1 MTMAPWIGQP
11 LKRVEDPRLLTGR
24 GVFVADL
31 PVKNPYAAAILRSP
45 HAHARIRS
53 IDATAALSAPGV
65 AGAITGADVLAHT
78 QPFAVGVEAPVKYY
92 CLATDKARFVGEP
105 VAVVIAR
112 DRYLAE
118 DALDLIQVEY
128 EPLPAVVDPEDAL
141 KPGAPILHEG
151 VGSNEACHR
160 EIVYGEVESAFAGAD
175 VVIRER
181 FRYPKYSST
190 PIETYG
196 VIAAYDPSI
205 GVLTITSNFMG
216 PFILHGLVARAL
228 GLAENRL
235 RFVVP
240 PDIGG
245 SFGIKTS
252 IFPYLTLM
260 GLAAMRTG
268 VTVRWIEDRRE
279 HLLASSSGADR
290 VAYRELA
297 ARNDGT
303 IVAMRSRWYDNV
315 GGYIRSPEPGCTFRP
330 IGNWVGPYR
339 FANLAAD
346 AHVVMT
352 NKSLT
357 GPNRGYA
364 CGHLY
369 FEIERMIDL
378 LAERLKIDPAEVR
391 RRNFIQADQ
400 FPYRTPSGGFYD
412 SGNYPAAFERA
423 LQAAGYHQ
431 LREEQKRARAAGRLY
446 GVGLAVAV
454 DPSVSN
460 MGYVT
465 IALDPTRR
473 ARTGYLPKS
482 GATESA
488 TVRIDPLGKVTA
500 ILGTAPQGQGHQTI
514 VAQIV
519 ADELGLTPD
528 DITVVDEMDTF
539 TRVWSIS
546 SGTYSSRFG
555 AVGTSAAALATR
567 KLKDKLVQLASALT
581 ETPVEQ
587 LTFANGRVT
596 ARGDGGRVLTLKDL
610 AGRAHWNT
618 QALPPGMEPG
628 LEATAV
634 FGFPLADSPDAQ
646 DRVNSSNTYGFIA
659 EVMAVEVDSETAEIK
674 ILRYVTVHD
683 AGAII
688 NPLIAEG
695 QIVGGALHG
704 LGGALW
710 EELAYDSEGQFLTGT
725 FIDYLVPSASQAPT
739 VEVEHLAT
747 PSPFTTLGAKGLG
760 EASSMT
766 APAAV
771 ANAVSDALAPLGV
784 SITELPITPSRLWHL
799 LEAGRRKQR

>member
-1 MTMAPWIGQP
+1 MAQWVGQP

-31 PVKNPYAAAILRSP
+31 PLTEPYAAAILRSP

-53 IDATAALSAPGV
+53 IDTSAAMDAPGV
-65 AGAITGADVLAHT
+65 AGVITGADVLAHT

-118 DALDLIQVEY
+118 DALELIQVEY
-128 EPLPAVVDPEDAL
+128 EPLPAVVDAEDAL
-141 KPGAPILHEG
+141 RPGAPILHET

-160 EIVYGEVESAFAGAD
+160 EIVYGDVEGAFAGAD

-196 VIAAYDPSI
+196 VIAAYDPST

-216 PFILHGLVARAL
+216 PFILHALVARAL

-252 IFPYLTLM
+252 IFPYLALI

-297 ARNDGT
+297 ARSDGT
-303 IVAMRSRWYDNV
+303 ILAMRSRWYDNV

-369 FEIERMIDL
+369 FEIERMVDL
-378 LAERLKIDPAEVR
+378 LAERLAMDPAEVR

-400 FPYRTPSGGFYD
+400 FPYRTPSGGLYD
-412 SGNYPAAFERA
+412 SGDYPAAFERA
-423 LQAAGYHQ
+423 LKAAGYDQ

-465 IALDPTRR
+465 IALDPATR
-473 ARTGYLPKS
+473 ARPGYLQKS
-482 GATESA
+482 GAIESA
-488 TVRIDPLGKVTA
+488 TVKIDPLGKVTA

-519 ADELGLTPD
+519 ADELGLAPG

-539 TRVWSIS
+539 TRVWGIS

-555 AVGTSAAALATR
+555 SVGTSAAALAAR
-567 KLKDKLVQLASALT
+567 KLKGKLVRLASALT
-581 ETPVEQ
+581 ETPAENLV
-587 LTFANGRVT
+587 FADGRVI
-596 ARGDGGRVLTLKDL
+596 ARGDGGRGLTLKEL

-618 QALPPGMEPG
+618 QALPPGMEPA

-659 EVMAVEVDSETAEIK
+659 EVMAVEVDPETAEIK

-683 AGAII
+683 AGVII

-710 EELAYDSEGQFLTGT
+710 EELAYDSEGQFLAGT
-725 FIDYLVPSASQAPT
+725 FMDYLVPSASEAPT
-739 VEVEHLAT
+739 VEVQHLVS

-771 ANAVSDALAPLGV
+771 ANAVSDALVPLGV
-784 SITELPITPSRLWHL
+784 RITELPITPSRLWHL
-799 LEAGRRKQR
+799 LEAAKRKQR

>member
-1 MTMAPWIGQP
+1 MAQWVGQP

-31 PVKNPYAAAILRSP
+31 PLKEPYAAAILRSP

-53 IDATAALSAPGV
+53 IDTSAAMDAPGV
-65 AGAITGADVLAHT
+65 AGVITGADVLAHT

-118 DALDLIQVEY
+118 DALELIQVEY
-128 EPLPAVVDPEDAL
+128 EPLPAVVDAEDAL
-141 KPGAPILHEG
+141 RPGAPILHET

-160 EIVYGEVESAFAGAD
+160 EIVYGDVEGAFAGAD

-216 PFILHGLVARAL
+216 PFILHALVARAL

-252 IFPYLTLM
+252 IFPYLALI

-303 IVAMRSRWYDNV
+303 ILAMRSRWYDNV

-369 FEIERMIDL
+369 FEIERMVDL
-378 LAERLKIDPAEVR
+378 LAERLAMDPAEVR

-400 FPYRTPSGGFYD
+400 FPYRTPSGGLYD
-412 SGNYPAAFERA
+412 SGDYPAAFERA
-423 LQAAGYHQ
+423 LKAAGYDQ

-465 IALDPTRR
+465 IALDPATR
-473 ARTGYLPKS
+473 ARPGYLQKS
-482 GATESA
+482 GAIESA
-488 TVRIDPLGKVTA
+488 TVKIDPLGKVTA

-519 ADELGLTPD
+519 ADELGLAPG

-539 TRVWSIS
+539 TRVWGIS

-555 AVGTSAAALATR
+555 SVGTSAAALATR
-567 KLKDKLVQLASALT
+567 KLKGKLVRLASALT
-581 ETPVEQ
+581 ETPAENLV
-587 LTFANGRVT
+587 FADGRVI
-596 ARGDGGRVLTLKDL
+596 ARGDGGRGLTLKEL

-618 QALPPGMEPG
+618 QALPPGMEPA

-659 EVMAVEVDSETAEIK
+659 EVMAVEVDPETAEIK

-683 AGAII
+683 AGVII

-710 EELAYDSEGQFLTGT
+710 EELAYDSEGQFLAGT
-725 FIDYLVPSASQAPT
+725 FMDYLVPSASEAPT
-739 VEVEHLAT
+739 VEVQHLVS

-784 SITELPITPSRLWHL
+784 RITELPITPSRLWHL
-799 LEAGRRKQR
+799 LEAAKRKQR

>member
-1 MTMAPWIGQP
+1 MAQWVGQP

-31 PVKNPYAAAILRSP
+31 PLTEPYAAAILRSP

-53 IDATAALSAPGV
+53 IDTSAAMDAPGV
-65 AGAITGADVLAHT
+65 AGVITGADVLAHT

-118 DALDLIQVEY
+118 DALELIQVEY
-128 EPLPAVVDPEDAL
+128 EPLPAVVDAEDAL
-141 KPGAPILHEG
+141 RPGAPILHET

-160 EIVYGEVESAFAGAD
+160 EIVYGDVEGAFAGAD

-216 PFILHGLVARAL
+216 PFILHALVARAL

-252 IFPYLTLM
+252 IFPYLALI

-369 FEIERMIDL
+369 FEIERMVDL
-378 LAERLKIDPAEVR
+378 LAERLAMDPAEVR

-400 FPYRTPSGGFYD
+400 FPYRTPSGGLYD
-412 SGNYPAAFERA
+412 SGDYPAAFERA
-423 LQAAGYHQ
+423 LKAAGYDQ

-465 IALDPTRR
+465 IALDPATR
-473 ARTGYLPKS
+473 ARPGYLQKS
-482 GATESA
+482 GAIESA
-488 TVRIDPLGKVTA
+488 TVKIDPLGKVTA

-519 ADELGLTPD
+519 ADELGLAPG

-539 TRVWSIS
+539 TRVWGIS

-555 AVGTSAAALATR
+555 SVGTSAAALATR
-567 KLKDKLVQLASALT
+567 KLKDKLVRLASALT
-581 ETPVEQ
+581 ETPAENLV
-587 LTFANGRVT
+587 FADGRVI
-596 ARGDGGRVLTLKDL
+596 ARDDGGRGLTLKEL

-618 QALPPGMEPG
+618 QALPPGMEPA

-634 FGFPLADSPDAQ
+634 FGFPLADSPDAE

-659 EVMAVEVDSETAEIK
+659 EVMAVEVDPETAEIK

-683 AGAII
+683 AGVII

-710 EELAYDSEGQFLTGT
+710 EELAYDSEGQFLAGT
-725 FIDYLVPSASQAPT
+725 FMDYLVPSANEAPT
-739 VEVEHLAT
+739 VEVQHLVS

-766 APAAV
+766 APAAI

-784 SITELPITPSRLWHL
+784 RITELPITPSRLWHL
-799 LEAGRRKQR
+799 LEAAKRKQR

>member
-1 MTMAPWIGQP
+1 MEKWIGRP
-11 LKRVEDPRLLTGR
+11 LKRAEDPRLLTGR

-31 PVKNPYAAAILRSP
+31 PLKDPYAAAILRSP
-45 HAHARIRS
+45 HAHARIHS
-53 IDATAALSAPGV
+53 INAAAARFARGV
-65 AGAITGADVLAHT
+65 AGVITGAEVLAYT
-78 QPFAVGVEAPVKYY
+78 QPFAVGVQAPVKYY
-92 CLATDKARFVGEP
+92 CLATDKVRFVGEP

-118 DALDLIQVEY
+118 DVLELIQVEY
-128 EPLPAVVDPEDAL
+128 EPLPAVVEPEEAL
-141 KPGAPILHEG
+141 KPGAPILHEA

-160 EIVYGEVESAFAGAD
+160 EIVYGGVDGAFAGAD
-175 VVIRER
+175 VVIREHFR
-181 FRYPKYSST
+181 FPKYSST

-196 VIAAYDPSI
+196 VIAAYDAAS

-235 RFVVP
+235 RFVAP
-240 PDIGG
+240 PEIGG

-252 IFPYLTLM
+252 IFPYLVLM

-279 HLLASSSGADR
+279 HLLASSSGVDR

-297 ARNDGT
+297 ALDDGT
-303 IVAMRSRWYDNV
+303 ILAMRTRWYDNV

-339 FANLAAD
+339 FANLAAN

-369 FEIERMIDL
+369 FEIERMVDL
-378 LAERLKIDPAEVR
+378 LAQRLGMDPAEVR
-391 RRNFIQADQ
+391 RRNFIQPGQ
-400 FPYRTPSGGFYD
+400 FPYRTPSGGLYD
-412 SGNYPAAFERA
+412 SGDYPAAFERA
-423 LQAAGYHQ
+423 LEAAGYQ
-431 LREEQKRARAAGRLY
+431 KLREEQKHARAAGRLF

-460 MGYVT
+460 MGYITV
-465 IALDPTRR
+465 ALDPAVREHP
-473 ARTGYLPKS
+473 GYLPKS
-482 GATESA
+482 GAIESA
-488 TVRIDPLGKVTA
+488 TVKIDPLGKVTA

-514 VAQIV
+514 VAQII
-519 ADELGLTPD
+519 ADELGLAPD

-539 TRVWSIS
+539 TRVWGIS

-555 AVGTSAAALATR
+555 SVGSSAAALAAR
-567 KLKDKLVQLASALT
+567 KLKEKLVRLASSLT
-581 ETPVEQ
+581 ETPAESLV
-587 LTFANGRVT
+587 FADGRVMP
-596 ARGDGGRVLTLKDL
+596 RGGGRGLTLKEL

-618 QALPPGMEPG
+618 QALPLGMEPA
-628 LEATAV
+628 LETTAV

-659 EVMAVEVDSETAEIK
+659 EVMAVEVDPETAEIK

-683 AGAII
+683 AGVII

-695 QIVGGALHG
+695 QIAGGALHG

-710 EELAYDSEGQFLTGT
+710 EELAYDSEGQFLSGS
-725 FIDYLVPSASQAPT
+725 FMDYLVPSASQAP
-739 VEVEHLAT
+739 VIEVEHLAT

-771 ANAVSDALAPLGV
+771 ANAVSDALAPLGIG
-784 SITELPITPSRLWHL
+784 ITELPITPSRLWHL
-799 LEAGRRKQR
+799 LDAARRRQG

>member
-1 MTMAPWIGQP
+1 MAQWVGQP

-31 PVKNPYAAAILRSP
+31 PLKEPYAAAILRSP

-53 IDATAALSAPGV
+53 IDTSAAMDAPGV
-65 AGAITGADVLAHT
+65 AGVITGADVLAHT

-118 DALDLIQVEY
+118 DTLELIQVEY
-128 EPLPAVVDPEDAL
+128 EPLPAVVDAEDAL
-141 KPGAPILHEG
+141 RPGAPILHET

-160 EIVYGEVESAFAGAD
+160 EIVYGDVEGAFAGAD

-216 PFILHGLVARAL
+216 PFILHALVARAL

-252 IFPYLTLM
+252 IFPYLALI

-303 IVAMRSRWYDNV
+303 ILAMRSRWYDNV

-369 FEIERMIDL
+369 FEIERMVDL
-378 LAERLKIDPAEVR
+378 LAERLAMDPAEVR

-400 FPYRTPSGGFYD
+400 FPYRTPSGGLYD
-412 SGNYPAAFERA
+412 SGDYPAAFERA
-423 LQAAGYHQ
+423 LKAAGYDQ
-431 LREEQKRARAAGRLY
+431 LREERNRARAAGRLY

-465 IALDPTRR
+465 IALDPATR
-473 ARTGYLPKS
+473 ARPGYLQKS
-482 GATESA
+482 GAIESA
-488 TVRIDPLGKVTA
+488 TVKIDPLGKVTA

-519 ADELGLTPD
+519 ADELGLAPG

-539 TRVWSIS
+539 TRVWGIS

-555 AVGTSAAALATR
+555 SVGTSAAALATR
-567 KLKDKLVQLASALT
+567 KLKGKLVRLASALT
-581 ETPVEQ
+581 ETPAENLV
-587 LTFANGRVT
+587 FADGRVI
-596 ARGDGGRVLTLKDL
+596 ARGDGGRGLTLKEL

-618 QALPPGMEPG
+618 QALPPGMEPA

-634 FGFPLADSPDAQ
+634 FGFPLADSPDAE

-659 EVMAVEVDSETAEIK
+659 EVMAVEVDPETAEIK

-683 AGAII
+683 AGVII

-710 EELAYDSEGQFLTGT
+710 EELAYDSEGQFLAGT
-725 FIDYLVPSASQAPT
+725 FMDYLVPSASEAPT
-739 VEVEHLAT
+739 VEVQHLVS

-784 SITELPITPSRLWHL
+784 RITELPITPSRLWHL
-799 LEAGRRKQR
+799 LKAAKRKQR